1 MTHKIIIDTDPG
13 VDDAAALLFAHN
25 HPEIDLVGI
34 TTIFGNAD
42 IDNVTANALFL
53 KQHFGIA
60 APVARGASRA
70 LARANGPS
78 PTHVHG
84 SNGLGDIARSDGAA
98 GAIDPR
104 PAHRFITDCIEDNP
118 GEITLVA
125 VGRLTNLALA
135 LNHAPQIAALVK
147 GVVIMGGAFSTAGP
161 NGNVTPVAEANIIG
175 DPEAADQV
183 FSADW
188 PLTAI
193 GLDVTRQVILSRE
206 DVAELAQAGPSQALL
221 ARLTQG
227 YLDYHAR
234 LGIDGC
240 YVHDSSALGY
250 LVRPDLFQMQSGPV
264 RVACDGVA
272 RGQTIMADIHTPY
285 PPNRWDDRPHISAA
299 VGVDARA
306 MRALVLEV
314 LGISDQA

>member
-1 MTHKIIIDTDPG
+1 MVHKIIIDTDPG
-13 VDDAAALLFAHN
+13 VDDAAALLFAQN
-25 HPEIDLVGI
+25 HPDIDLIGI

-53 KQHFGIA
+53 KASFGIT

-78 PTHVHG
+78 PAHVHG
-84 SNGLGDIARSDGAA
+84 YNGLGDIART
-98 GAIDPR
+98 DPGKGDLDNR
-104 PAHRFITDCIEDNP
+104 PAHQFIADCIQNHP

-135 LNHAPQIAALVK
+135 LNHEPKIAAMVK
-147 GVVIMGGAFSTAGP
+147 GVVIMGGAFGTTGP

-188 PLTAI
+188 PVAAI
-193 GLDVTRQVILSRE
+193 GLDVTRQIILSRK
-206 DVAELAQAGPSQALL
+206 DVELLGEAGPRQALL
-221 ARLTQG
+221 ARMTKG
-227 YLDYHAR
+227 YLDYHMR
-234 LGIDGC
+234 FGVDGC

-250 LVRPDLFQMQSGPV
+250 LVRPDLFRMQSGPV

-272 RGQTIMADIHTPY
+272 LGQTIMADINTPY
-285 PPNRWDDRPHISAA
+285 PPNGWNGRPQVSAA
-299 VGVDARA
+299 IGVNVQ
-306 MRALVLEV
+306 ALRELVIEV
-314 LGISDQA
+314 LGNSQ